1 MAYVILSLEDEAPDL
16 TLQQRLAASALLV
29 TCEKIAAAGW
39 LPERE
44 EQSLR
49 ALLPRVYQTFNV
61 PSPAERVRPLEI
73 EGAA

>member
-1 MAYVILSLEDEAPDL
+1 MAHVIISIEDETPDL
-16 TLQQRLAASALLV
+16 TLQQRLAAAALLV
-29 TCEKIAAAGW
+29 TCEKIAASGW

-61 PSPAERVRPLEI
+61 PSPAERAHPLEI